1 LNEQHSAKPVVEWV
15 SGFVERLLG
24 VWGRC
29 VDCMEAQPDSAGVAG
44 ADDVEDDVGD
54 DWRVEPCYSIEEV
67 VVGRSVAAQTVGA
80 GMCCER

>member
-1 LNEQHSAKPVVEWV
+1 MNEQQSVKPVVEWV
-15 SGFVERLLG
+15 SGFVERVLG

-29 VDCMEAQPDSAGVAG
+29 VDCMVQPDSAGVAG

-54 DWRVEPCYSIEEV
+54 DWRVEPHYSIEAV

-80 GMCCER
+80 GKCCER